1 MLASCI
7 FISAQTTLWKDHNPY
22 GSELRSGQLIEVLVN
37 DSFDIDIDSQWNN
50 ATQIDI
56 KLNPDKSYV
65 TNLKNSE
72 QNKVYKK
79 KGKAEYQIRDK
90 LNFSMMA
97 LVSAVKDQPGL
108 FQVQARKTIDV
119 DGKNATMTLSGLVSP
134 KSVVRGKVHSTKI
147 AQMVLRISSEPPFP
161 RDKSA
166 KLQPDDPKD
175 QNASQSN
182 QLSDAD
188 KKRFI
193 LQHLREVM
201 SYFK

>member
-1 MLASCI
+1 M
-7 FISAQTTLWKDHNPY
+7 WKDHNPY

-37 DSFDIDIDSQWNN
+37 DRFGIDIDSQWNN

-72 QNKVYKK
+72 QSKVYKK
-79 KGKAEYQIRDK
+79 KSKAEYQIRDK

-97 LVSAVKDQPGL
+97 LISAVKDQSGL

-119 DGKNATMTLSGLVSP
+119 DGKSATMILSGLVSP

-147 AQMVLRISSEPPFP
+147 AQMVLRISSEPFFP

-175 QNASQSN
+175 QNASQGN